1 MEPETI
7 ATGTSFISNFWSS
20 AQPILSSWLLEK
32 IPAFLDWLLKYV
44 TIPVVYY
51 IVDYFKSRIVNNN
64 TASVLETTKSLV
76 SSTVARLNQTKV
88 DALKKDGKLSS
99 KVAKELQEEAL
110 AEVKLNLNAFATL
123 ILSKRFPDVD
133 KYIVSLIEQ
142 EVRLQQQQSLP
153 DR

>member
-1 MEPETI
+1 METEI
-7 ATGTSFISNFWSS
+7 ATSTSFLSNLWTSS
-20 AQPILSSWLLEK
+20 QPIISSWLLEK
-32 IPAFLDWLLKYV
+32 VPAFLDWLLKYV

-51 IVDYFKSRIVNNN
+51 ICDYIKSRVVNNN
-64 TASVLETTKSLV
+64 TSSVLETTKSIV

-88 DALKKDGKLSS
+88 DALKKDGKLSA

-133 KYIVSLIEQ
+133 KYLVSLIEQ
-142 EVRLQQQQSLP
+142 EVRKQQTSNS
-153 DR
+153 

>member
-1 MEPETI
+1 METEI
-7 ATGTSFISNFWSS
+7 ATSTSFLSNLWTSS
-20 AQPILSSWLLEK
+20 QPIISSWLLEK
-32 IPAFLDWLLKYV
+32 VPAFLDWLLKYV

-51 IVDYFKSRIVNNN
+51 IWDYIKSRVVNNN
-64 TASVLETTKSLV
+64 TSSVLETTKSIV

-88 DALKKDGKLSS
+88 DALKKDGKLSA

-133 KYIVSLIEQ
+133 KYLVSLIEQ
-142 EVRLQQQQSLP
+142 EVRKQQTSNS
-153 DR
+153 